1 MAVIFDHDALVMENG
16 MFFTIVID
24 FNPQLFDQTVA
35 LVAVV
40 EPQIYVA
47 AFAVLRPGVV
57 NAEAQPFQKDRT
69 DAVRSEERCQ
79 FVCGTGLL
87 GMALLDGFRTQG
99 PTDFEG
105 SGGLL
110 LFREPENRVE
120 EQGRNAVLGRKGKR
134 RVQSSSDKFSMFG
147 CNMLG

>member
-1 MAVIFDHDALVMENG
+1 M
-16 MFFTIVID
+16 
-24 FNPQLFDQTVA
+24 
-35 LVAVV
+35 
-40 EPQIYVA
+40 
-47 AFAVLRPGVV
+47 
-57 NAEAQPFQKDRT
+57 
-69 DAVRSEERCQ
+69 RSEERCQ

-147 CNMLG
+147 CNMLGVMVGRNNASSKV

>member
-1 MAVIFDHDALVMENG
+1 MSPHSRCSG
-16 MFFTIVID
+16 
-24 FNPQLFDQTVA
+24 
-35 LVAVV
+35 
-40 EPQIYVA
+40 
-47 AFAVLRPGVV
+47 RGVV

-120 EQGRNAVLGRKGKR
+120 EQGRNAVLGRKGKKTVPVLFR
-134 RVQSSSDKFSMFG
+134 QAGIEGGDTVGSRAAR
-147 CNMLG
+147 NN